1 MASATR
7 ENLRDL
13 VRQLVTL
20 AGECADVVSEPFASD
35 HCLLERLAALELAA
49 LIAEDITPS
58 AQADEAA
65 HIEIRNLRREL
76 GALGLRAAA
85 ARERGDVFHDHL
97 MGVHEALAV
106 TVESWAHLPAA
117 VRDAITGSGEAQDE
131 LHRLGVLLDEARTEA
146 SRRGALVLHVIDAL
160 PCGALSM
167 DDVPAAVAAYTAE
180 LREERQKALS
190 RAAEA
195 ERRQLTAERL
205 AAQFGSRLTPDQRAD
220 AHAAIAA
227 SEAGNG

>member
-65 HIEIRNLRREL
+65 HIEIRNLRSSY

-85 ARERGDVFHDHL
+85 ERERGDVFHDHL
-97 MGVHEALAV
+97 MGVHDALAV
-106 TVESWAHLPAA
+106 TVENWAHLPAA
-117 VRDAITGSGEAQDE
+117 VRDAIAGSGEAQDE

-160 PCGALSM
+160 PCGALSL
-167 DDVPAAVAAYTAE
+167 DDVPAAVAAYTTE